1 MVSSGPLPTRR
12 IRFEYPPDFDPAWHP
27 RLPEFA
33 AAANSVSL
41 LMPYAEPYF
50 VKSVRSALPLL
61 DDGARLEA
69 EAYIRQEAQHHAQH
83 RRFNDLVIRRYPRLR
98 RLESWMRRTYGWFSR
113 TRSQR
118 FNLAFA
124 AGSETI
130 AYTLARWTD
139 ENLQSFFAGSDPVP
153 ATLFLW
159 HLAEEVEHKSA
170 AFDVFEAVDGSRLR
184 YAFAMTVSFSIL
196 AWFSTLGTLAM
207 LFADGRGLRPGSYLR
222 LTRWAFSFAFVALP
236 TMLGSALPGHH
247 PSSLVDPMWLSAW
260 LTHYDPETGTL
271 PEPTVLAA

>member
-1 MVSSGPLPTRR
+1 VARRPLPARR
-12 IRFEYPPDFDPAWHP
+12 IQFAYPADLDPAWSP

-33 AAANSVSL
+33 CAANSVSL

-61 DDGARLEA
+61 DDARRAEA

-83 RRFNDLVIRRYPRLR
+83 RRFNDLVVAAYPRLA
-98 RLESWMRRTYGWFSR
+98 RLEDWMRRTYGWLSR
-113 TRSQR
+113 TRSQK

-130 AYTLARWTD
+130 AFTIARWSD
-139 ENLQSFFAGSDPVP
+139 EHLDPFFAGADPVP

-170 AFDVFEAVDGSRLR
+170 AFDV
-184 YAFAMTVSFSIL
+184 
-196 AWFSTLGTLAM
+196 
-207 LFADGRGLRPGSYLR
+207 
-222 LTRWAFSFAFVALP
+222 
-236 TMLGSALPGHH
+236 
-247 PSSLVDPMWLSAW
+247 
-260 LTHYDPETGTL
+260 
-271 PEPTVLAA
+271 